1 MRNPLDKAIG
11 YFFPSWGA
19 DRAYARARLGFIDKT
34 MGKYD
39 AASTGRRGNQGWS
52 RGSDSSANAEI
63 RGALPQVRAFSRE
76 LKRNNPY
83 AAKISDSLAFNVIG
97 AGIVP
102 GAKSKSKNKQKLAQ
116 QLMQDWSWTV
126 DCDADGRNNLFGLQS
141 LAFRTE
147 SDSGDALIVKQIVND
162 RSMAVPLK
170 IRVLE
175 GDFLD
180 HTKNQ
185 EVAGGGRI
193 VQGVEFDA
201 SGKRIAYWIFK
212 EHPGEAG
219 RQRFNSYSVPAE
231 DVIHLYEVKRPG
243 QVRGMP
249 RGVAGFMRLKNVDE
263 FQDAV
268 LELQKIAACFGAFIK
283 TEDASKTAGD
293 ILPERMEPGML
304 PKLSYGE
311 DVVYATPPTT
321 GGHGE
326 FLTSELLAAC
336 APTGVTY
343 QAATGDLRG
352 LNFSTGKMGHIEFG
366 RTIIHLQR
374 NMVIPLL
381 CQGIEKWFLE
391 AAALRGN
398 QLDGVYFEWTPPRR
412 EMIDPPKEIPAVL
425 NALQGKMKSFSDWAR
440 ENNRDPD
447 EWADEIAAD
456 MKRFEKHGISFFEK
470 PAAKPTTGDKNDA
483 PEKDE

>member
-1 MRNPLDKAIG
+1 MSNVIDKTIG
-11 YFFPSWGA
+11 YVFPGWGA
-19 DRAYARARLGFIDKT
+19 SRAFARARLDYLGALN
-34 MGKYD
+34 KYD
-39 AASTGRRGNQGWS
+39 AASKGRRGQGWS

-63 RGALPQVRAFSRE
+63 RGALPAVRAFSRE
-76 LKRNNPY
+76 QKRNNPY
-83 AAKISDSLAFNVIG
+83 AAKISDSLVFNVIG

-102 GAKSKSKNKQKLAQ
+102 GAKSSSKPKQKKAQ
-116 QLMQDWSWTV
+116 QLMQDWSWTTS
-126 DCDADGRNNLFGLQS
+126 CDADGRNNLFGLQS

-147 SDSGDALIVKQIVND
+147 SDSGDALIMRQIVND
-162 RSMAVPLK
+162 RSMDVPLR

-185 EVAGGGRI
+185 ELADGGRI

-201 SGKRIAYWIFK
+201 SGSRRAYWIHQ
-212 EHPGEAG
+212 EHPGEGG
-219 RQRFNSYSVPAE
+219 RMRFNSRPVPAE

-268 LELQKIAACFGAFIK
+268 LALQKVAACYSTFIK
-283 TEDASKTAGD
+283 TDNPDKKAGD
-293 ILPERMEPGML
+293 ILPEKIEPAMIV
-304 PKLSYGE
+304 KLGYNE
-311 DVVYATPPTT
+311 DVSYASPPTT
-321 GGHGE
+321 SGHAD
-326 FLTSELLAAC
+326 FLTTELLAAC
-336 APTGVTY
+336 APSGVTY

-366 RTIIHLQR
+366 RAIIHLQK
-374 NMVIPLL
+374 NMILPLL

-391 AAALRGN
+391 AAALRGHD
-398 QLDGVYFEWTPPRR
+398 LKGVYFEWTPPRR

-447 EWADEIAAD
+447 EWAEEMAAD
-456 MKRFEKHGISFFEK
+456 LERFKKHGIDFYK
-470 PAAKPTTGDKNDA
+470 PVTTQNGETNNA
-483 PEKDE
+483 SSKDE

>member
-1 MRNPLDKAIG
+1 MRNPIDAVIS
-11 YFFPSWGA
+11 FFSPSRGA
-19 DRAYARARLGFIDKT
+19 ERAAARARLNFIEKT
-34 MGKYD
+34 VSKYD
-39 AASTGRRGNQGWS
+39 AAGKGRRNGNWS

-63 RGALPQVRAFSRE
+63 RAALPAVRAFSRE
-76 LKRNNPY
+76 QKRNNPY
-83 AAKISDSLAFNVIG
+83 AAKISDSLVLNVIG
-97 AGIVP
+97 AGLVP
-102 GAKSKSKNKQKLAQ
+102 GAKAKSKAKQKLAQ
-116 QLMQDWSWTV
+116 QLMQDWSWTT
-126 DCDADGRNNLFGLQS
+126 DCDADGRNNLFGIQS
-141 LAFRTE
+141 LAFRSE
-147 SDSGDALIVKQIVND
+147 SDSGDALIIKQIVND
-162 RSMAVPLK
+162 RAMPVPLK
-170 IRVLE
+170 VRVLE

-185 EVAGGGRI
+185 ELAGGGRI
-193 VQGVEFDA
+193 VQGVQFDEK
-201 SGKRIAYWIFK
+201 GIRTGYWIFK
-212 EHPGEAG
+212 EHPGESG
-219 RQRFNSYSVPAE
+219 RQRFNSYFVPAA

-268 LELQKIAACFGAFIK
+268 LELQKVAACFGGFIR
-283 TEDASKTAGD
+283 TDDPSKTAGD
-293 ILPERMEPGML
+293 ILPERMEPGL
-304 PKLSYGE
+304 LTKLAYGE
-311 DVVYATPPTT
+311 DVSYATPPATT
-321 GGHGE
+321 GQAE

-381 CQGIEKWFLE
+381 CQGIEKWFIE
-391 AAALRGN
+391 AAALRGHD
-398 QLDGVYFEWTPPRR
+398 LSGVYYEWTPPRR

-425 NALQGKMKSFSDWAR
+425 SALQGKMKSFSDWAR

-447 EWADEIAAD
+447 EWAEEIASD
-456 MKRFEKHGISFFEK
+456 VKRFEKHGIDFFQ
-470 PAAKPTTGDKNDA
+470 PTTTAPVTGENKNA
-483 PEKDE
+483 KDDE